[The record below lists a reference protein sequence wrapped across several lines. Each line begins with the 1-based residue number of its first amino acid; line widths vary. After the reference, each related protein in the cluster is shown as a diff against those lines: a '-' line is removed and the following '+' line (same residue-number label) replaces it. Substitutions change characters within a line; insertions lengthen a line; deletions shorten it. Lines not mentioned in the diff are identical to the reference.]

1 MPLKLNVGLSKK
13 LGLPDYGS
21 LGVSCSVEVE
31 LEASALENLDSFH
44 RRVGH
49 AYSACRQAVTEEL
62 ARHQPASGGVA
73 GAQEAATAGSN
84 GSSARPATASGHR
97 ASGKQVDYARQLAG
111 QIRGLGARRL
121 EALAGKLFNKPLAD
135 LTSLDA
141 SGLIDTLKAMKAGEI
156 DVQAA
161 LNGAGS

>member
-1 MPLKLNVGLSKK
+1 MPLKLNVGLSRK

-21 LGVSCSVEVE
+21 LGASCSVELE
-31 LEASALENLDSFH
+31 LEASALENLDSFQA
-44 RRVGH
+44 RVKH
-49 AYSACRQAVTEEL
+49 AYNACRQAVSEEL
-62 ARHQPASGGVA
+62 ARHQPASGGPP
-73 GAQEAATAGSN
+73 GAQETVAAGTN
-84 GSSARPATASGHR
+84 GHSSRPTSASSHR
-97 ASGKQVDYARQLAG
+97 ASGKQVDYARQLAV

-121 EALAGKLFNKPLAD
+121 EALAEKLYHKPLAD

-161 LNGAGS
+161 LNGAAS